1 MLKIGEFSKLSR
13 VSVRML
19 RHYDEIGLLKPAE
32 IDRFTDYRYYR
43 EDQLP
48 TAGRIA
54 ALKDMGFSLADIIR
68 ILEVYL
74 QAFEYPIE
82 DVNAYCVMTGF
93 NRISAEWTGGN
104 YNLLTNILR
113 GEWGMKGFAITDF
126 SNNNLYMDVV
136 QGLLAGGDA
145 WCCNDASRWSEKLKG
160 YENDPQVVTA
170 MRKATQNIMFAVANS
185 NAMNGL
191 TLNTTV
197 VEVRG
202 WWQDAFL
209 YMDIGFGILT
219 VLFLGLSIYSGK
231 KAKKKAD
238 T

>member
-1 MLKIGEFSKLSR
+1 MISLYFPENHPTWLPIFTACQPLNALASYFS
-13 VSVRML
+13 VVP
-19 RHYDEIGLLKPAE
+19 GA
-32 IDRFTDYRYYR
+32 
-43 EDQLP
+43 
-48 TAGRIA
+48 TAVIA
-54 ALKDMGFSLADIIR
+54 AS
-68 ILEVYL
+68 
-74 QAFEYPIE
+74 
-82 DVNAYCVMTGF
+82 
-93 NRISAEWTGGN
+93 W
-104 YNLLTNILR
+104 
-113 GEWGMKGFAITDF
+113 ITDF

-160 YENDPQVVTA
+160 YEDDPQVVTA

-238 T
+238 A